1 MDGATTVSLICLMVL
16 CSQIADQS
24 PARCNVTEMKNIE
37 CRVVGTQQFYKDT
50 GENVECSIMN
60 GGLKCVGGCHNYE
73 IRVLCK
79 CK

>member
-1 MDGATTVSLICLMVL
+1 M
-16 CSQIADQS
+16 ADQS

-37 CRVVGTQQFYKDT
+37 CRVVGTHQFYKDT

-60 GGLKCVGGCHNYE
+60 GGLKCVGGCQNYE